1 MDKDGKKSPA
11 SEREEKILKY
21 WQERKIFEKTLNQ
34 TKKGKPFVFYDG
46 PPFATGLPHYGHLLA
61 GTIKDVIPRY
71 QTMCGRF
78 VRRQWGWDC
87 HGLPVENLIEKEL
100 SLKHKKDIEEYG
112 IGKFNEA
119 AQNSV
124 LRYDAEWK
132 EQIMRTGRFVDME
145 KSYKTMDSSYTES
158 IWWAFKTLHDK
169 GLVYEGYKSMHV
181 CPRCETPLANAEV
194 VGGYKDITD
203 ISVTA
208 KFELKDEPGTYL
220 LAWTT
225 TPWTLPGNVALS
237 INHEE
242 DYLEAKLK
250 DKGNTDIK
258 IEIGEKIVFMDNAKI
273 QKVIFDDELREDS
286 SNLKDVEGFE
296 GSRMYVSYFGKGN
309 LIFDVKIIQGKD
321 LIGKSYIPTFEY
333 YFKDTGLKNRENGWK
348 IYPADFVTTET
359 GTGIVHIA
367 PAFGEDDMNLGKKF
381 NLPFIQ
387 HVSMDGTFKKEVSD
401 FAGQEVKP
409 KDEHQKADIE
419 IIKYLAGKN
428 LLFGKKTISHSYP
441 HCWRCDSP
449 LLNYAANS
457 WFIEVTKL
465 RSKLLAQNKKV
476 KWVPEAIGKGRFHNW
491 LSGARDWAVS
501 RARYWGAPLP
511 VWKCDSCKEERIIG
525 SLEELKKFSR
535 KSGNKY
541 ILMRHGQAENNTLD
555 VISCNKNNTH
565 HLTEIGKKQTI
576 KVAGALKKKKIDL
589 IASSPFA
596 RTKETALII
605 KDALGLK
612 ESQVVFDARLA
623 EANFGDF
630 DGKKNAE
637 YHAQFSGLAEKF
649 KKRVPNGENL
659 TDLKKR
665 TMDFLEEIDSKH
677 SGKNILIITHE
688 YPAWMLATGVFG
700 ASVESSVKMKEEK
713 GEFLKN
719 AEMIDLPFI
728 PFPHNNDYEVDFH
741 RPYIDE
747 IILNCSCGKGMKR
760 IQDVFDCWFESGGMP
775 YAQFHYP
782 FENKKEFNKNFPADF
797 IAEGVDQTRG
807 WFYSSLVLGVGLFG
821 KSPFKNVVVNGLI
834 LGEDG
839 QKMSKRL
846 KNYPDPM
853 EIVSKYGADAL
864 RYTLLSMPTVK
875 GEDASFS
882 ERAVDEINKKLVV
895 RLQNILF
902 FYEMYGTGGIKLPA
916 SKNILDKWILARLTE
931 AQNEISSG
939 FNDYE
944 LDRAVKPIAEFIDDM
959 STWYIRRSRERF
971 KSDDLKDR
979 ENAMATTRFTL
990 LEFSK
995 VIAPVMPFLSEDI
1008 YLKLGGTEESVHL
1021 ENWPKSKKLNREDEV
1036 LIKDMETCRK
1046 IVSIALE
1053 KRAEAKI
1060 KVRQPLGTLRVKNM
1074 PLHKKNREAIIGLI
1088 KDETNVKQVAINN
1101 TAENEVELD
1110 TNITDELRKE
1120 GQYREI
1126 VRFVQD
1132 MRKKQNFIP
1141 SQKAVL
1147 SVWADNESRALVER
1161 FENEIKRSAT
1171 LEKIKFLGEILS
1183 DGDMGEKLFVDGMT
1197 FRFALKELD

>member
-1 MDKDGKKSPA
+1 MDNPQADKKSPA

-21 WQERKIFEKTLNQ
+21 WQEKKIFEKTLNQ

-61 GTIKDVIPRY
+61 GAIKDVIPRY
-71 QTMCGRF
+71 QTMRGRF

-100 SLKHKKDIEEYG
+100 GLKHKKDIEEYG

-132 EQIMRTGRFVDME
+132 EQIVRTGRFVDME

-203 ISVTA
+203 ISVIA
-208 KFELKDEPGTYL
+208 KFKVKFGQTWRGGLATVPENTYI

-225 TPWTLPGNVALS
+225 TPWTLPGNVALAVG
-237 INHEE
+237 EE
-242 DYLEAKLK
+242 IEYVMWTKDTEHFIVALERAKEIFPDFDEMNSK
-250 DKGNTDIK
+250 DEMNPK
-258 IEIGEKIVFMDNAKI
+258 M
-273 QKVIFDDELREDS
+273 
-286 SNLKDVEGFE
+286 EGP
-296 GSRMYVSYFGKGN
+296 
-309 LIFDVKIIQGKD
+309 ITPKD
-321 LIGKSYIPTFEY
+321 LVGLEY
-333 YFKDTGLKNRENGWK
+333 EPVFNYYTNDRTLNNRENGWK
-348 IYPADFVTTET
+348 IYQADFVTTET

-367 PAFGEDDMNLGKKF
+367 PAFGENDMNLGKKF
-381 NLPFIQ
+381 SLPFIQ

-409 KDEHQKADIE
+409 KDNHQKADIE
-419 IIKYLAGKN
+419 IIKYLAGKGS
-428 LLFGKKTISHSYP
+428 LFAKEKIIHAYP

-465 RSKLLAQNKKV
+465 RLKLLAQNKKV

-525 SLEELKKFSR
+525 SLEELKKFSQ

-565 HLTEIGKKQTI
+565 HLTEVGKKQTI
-576 KVAGALKKKKIDL
+576 KVASALKKKKIDL
-589 IASSPFA
+589 IASSPFI

-612 ESQVVFDARLA
+612 ESQVIFDSRLA

-630 DGKKNAE
+630 DGKKPNE

-688 YPAWMLATGVFG
+688 YPAWMLATGVLG

-728 PFPHNNDYEVDFH
+728 PFPHNNDYEIDFH

-747 IILNCSCGKGMKR
+747 IILKCSCGKGMKR

-782 FENKKEFNKNFPADF
+782 FENKKEFKKNFPADF

-864 RYTLLSMPTVK
+864 RYALLSMPTVK

-895 RLQNILF
+895 RLQNILS
-902 FYEMYGTGGIKLPA
+902 FYEMYGTGDAKLPA
-916 SKNILDKWILARLTE
+916 SKNILDKWILARLAETK
-931 AQNEISSG
+931 NEISSG
-939 FNDYE
+939 FDDYE

-979 ENAMATTRFTL
+979 ESAMATTRFTL

-995 VIAPVMPFLSEDI
+995 IIAPVMPFLSEDI
-1008 YLKLGGTEESVHL
+1008 YLKLGGVEESVHL
-1021 ENWPKSKKLNREDEV
+1021 ENWPKSKKLNKEDKV

-1053 KRAEAKI
+1053 KRAEVKI
-1060 KVRQPLGTLRVKNM
+1060 KVRQPLGALQVKNM
-1074 PLHKKNREAIIGLI
+1074 PLHEKNREAIIGLI
-1088 KDETNVKQVAINN
+1088 KDETNVKQVAIDNA
-1101 TAENEVELD
+1101 TENEVELD

-1126 VRFVQD
+1126 VRFIQD
-1132 MRKKQNFIP
+1132 MRKKQNFVP

-1161 FENEIKRSAT
+1161 FENEVKRSAT
-1171 LEKIKFLGEILS
+1171 LEKIKFLGEISS
-1183 DGDMGEKLFVDGMT
+1183 DGNIGEKLSIDEMT
-1197 FRFALKELD
+1197 FRFALKESD